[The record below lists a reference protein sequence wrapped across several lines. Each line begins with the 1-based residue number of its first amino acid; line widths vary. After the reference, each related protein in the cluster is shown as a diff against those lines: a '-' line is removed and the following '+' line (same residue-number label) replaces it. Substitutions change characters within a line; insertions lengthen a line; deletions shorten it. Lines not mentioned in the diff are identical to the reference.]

1 MNQKMRDRRKEF
13 LKGKAVLIEECSV
26 ILDEE
31 RYERIRKNYEK
42 LRERYA
48 PLAGSNVEREK

>member
-1 MNQKMRDRRKEF
+1 MNQKMRDRRQEF
-13 LKGKAVLIEECSV
+13 LKGKSVLIEECSV